1 MTDNPEFYHSLK
13 PAEQQRT
20 VTSGEH
26 ELQSSLHYSIPELK
40 MCWSKLLCYWRLT
53 ILLIAGLMPVS
64 MMAQNPG
71 YDFDPDRSQGG
82 IGKFYM
88 GREIS
93 GVMGHQAA
101 GWLERDQRTHEEMP
115 DEVVANMG
123 LRPDHVV
130 ADIGAGTGYFSFRIA
145 RLVPQGKVLATDIQ
159 PEMLAIMEQRK
170 RELSVDNVET
180 VLGRIDDPGLAPES
194 VDMVLLVDA
203 YHEFSHP
210 WEMMNGINQAL
221 KPGGRLVLIEY
232 RGEDASVPI
241 RPLHKMTEAQ
251 VVAEMAV
258 FDLRLEQ
265 NLDFLPWQH
274 MLIFSKPDN

>member
-1 MTDNPEFYHSLK
+1 MQNIRPLGKRQLNQWALGLAAF
-13 PAEQQRT
+13 
-20 VTSGEH
+20 
-26 ELQSSLHYSIPELK
+26 
-40 MCWSKLLCYWRLT
+40 LL
-53 ILLIAGLMPVS
+53 VS
-64 MMAQNPG
+64 AVVAQGTAHPG
-71 YDFDPDRSQGG
+71 YDFNPDLSQGG

-115 DEVVANMG
+115 DEVVANMA
-123 LRPDHVV
+123 LNATDIV
-130 ADIGAGTGYFSFRIA
+130 ADVGAGTGYFSFRMA
-145 RLVPQGKVLATDIQ
+145 ALLPQGKVLATDIQ

-170 RELSVDNVET
+170 SQLGVHNVET
-180 VLGRIDDPGLAPES
+180 VVGSIDDSGLAPES
-194 VDMVLLVDA
+194 IDVALLVDA

-210 WEMMNGINQAL
+210 WEMMNSINQAL

-241 RPLHKMTEAQ
+241 RPLHKMTEQQ
-251 VVAEMAV
+251 VVLEMSV
-258 FDLRLEQ
+258 FGLILES

-274 MLIFSKPDN
+274 MLIFRKAGG

>member
-1 MTDNPEFYHSLK
+1 MQNLR
-13 PAEQQRT
+13 QWGQRHLPN
-20 VTSGEH
+20 VIA
-26 ELQSSLHYSIPELK
+26 LML
-40 MCWSKLLCYWRLT
+40 LT
-53 ILLIAGLMPVS
+53 IMLIPGAG
-64 MMAQNPG
+64 AQNSAHPG
-71 YDFDPDRSQGG
+71 YDFNPDQSQGG

-123 LRPDHVV
+123 LRPTDVV
-130 ADIGAGTGYFSFRIA
+130 ADIGAGTGYFSFRMA
-145 RLVPQGKVLATDIQ
+145 ALLPQGKVLATDIQ

-170 RELSVDNVET
+170 AELGVSNVET
-180 VLGRIDDPGLAPES
+180 LLGRIDDPGLSPDSIDVA
-194 VDMVLLVDA
+194 LLVDA

-210 WEMMNGINQAL
+210 WEMMNGIVEAL

-232 RGEDASVPI
+232 RGEDDTVPI
-241 RPLHKMTEAQ
+241 RPLHKMTEEQ
-251 VVAEMAV
+251 VVLEMSV
-258 FDLRLEQ
+258 FGLTLEN

-274 MLIFSKPDN
+274 MLIFRKLGA

>member
-1 MTDNPEFYHSLK
+1 MQHIGQN
-13 PAEQQRT
+13 ARQWGQR
-20 VTSGEH
+20 H
-26 ELQSSLHYSIPELK
+26 LPNMIALML
-40 MCWSKLLCYWRLT
+40 LT
-53 ILLIAGLMPVS
+53 IMLIPGAG
-64 MMAQNPG
+64 AQNSAHPG
-71 YDFDPDRSQGG
+71 YDFNPDQSQGG

-123 LRPDHVV
+123 LRATDVV
-130 ADIGAGTGYFSFRIA
+130 ADIGAGTGYFSFRMA
-145 RLVPQGKVLATDIQ
+145 ALLPQGKVLATDIQ

-170 RELSVDNVET
+170 AELGVSNVET
-180 VLGRIDDPGLAPES
+180 LLGRIDDPGLSPDSIDVA
-194 VDMVLLVDA
+194 LLVDA

-210 WEMMNGINQAL
+210 WEMMNGIVEAL

-232 RGEDASVPI
+232 RGEDDTVPI
-241 RPLHKMTEAQ
+241 RPLHKMTEEQ
-251 VVAEMAV
+251 VVLEMSV
-258 FDLRLEQ
+258 FGLMLEN

-274 MLIFSKPDN
+274 MLIFRKPGA